1 MCTCTYVCV
10 CSKLIQLCLTLCDPI
25 DCSLSDSSDYEVLQ
39 ARILEWVAV
48 PSSRGSSNSG
58 IEPTSLMFPALAGG
72 VFITSATWEAHIYV
86 YYIFFIR
93 LSVDGHLCYF
103 HFLAIVNNADMNIEV
118 LIIIFYFEQME
129 KRVEGD
135 LSEVG
140 RQKVKESSGEIREL
154 MIFQF
159 LSV

>member
-1 MCTCTYVCV
+1 MLCCAK
-10 CSKLIQLCLTLCDPI
+10 SLQSCLTFCDPL
-25 DCSLSDSSDYEVLQ
+25 DCSLPGFSVYEVLQ
-39 ARILEWVAV
+39 ARILEWVAM

-72 VFITSATWEAHIYV
+72 FFITSATWGENV
-86 YYIFFIR
+86 YHIFFIH

-103 HFLAIVNNADMNIEV
+103 HILAIVNNADMNIEV

-129 KRVEGD
+129 KRVEGA
-135 LSEVG
+135 LSEVS

>member
-1 MCTCTYVCV
+1 MYVCV
-10 CSKLIQLCLTLCDPI
+10 CSKLFQLCLTLCDPI
-25 DCSLSDSSDYEVLQ
+25 DCSLSDSFVYEVLQ

-72 VFITSATWEAHIYV
+72 FFITSATWEAHIYV

-93 LSVDGHLCYF
+93 LSVDGHLRYF
-103 HFLAIVNNADMNIEV
+103 HLLAIMNNADMNIEV
-118 LIIIFYFEQME
+118 LIIIFYFEQIE
-129 KRVEGD
+129 KRVEGA

>member
-1 MCTCTYVCV
+1 MCAQ
-10 CSKLIQLCLTLCDPI
+10 SLQLCLTLCDPI
-25 DCSLSDSSDYEVLQ
+25 DCSLSDSFVYEVLQ

-72 VFITSATWEAHIYV
+72 FFITSATWEAHIYV

-93 LSVDGHLCYF
+93 LSVDGHLRYF
-103 HFLAIVNNADMNIEV
+103 HFLAIMNNADMNIEV
-118 LIIIFYFEQME
+118 LIIIFYFEQIE
-129 KRVEGD
+129 KRVEGA

>member
-1 MCTCTYVCV
+1 
-10 CSKLIQLCLTLCDPI
+10 
-25 DCSLSDSSDYEVLQ
+25 
-39 ARILEWVAV
+39 
-48 PSSRGSSNSG
+48 
-58 IEPTSLMFPALAGG
+58 
-72 VFITSATWEAHIYV
+72 
-86 YYIFFIR
+86 
-93 LSVDGHLCYF
+93 
-103 HFLAIVNNADMNIEV
+103 
-118 LIIIFYFEQME
+118 ME

>member
-1 MCTCTYVCV
+1 M
-10 CSKLIQLCLTLCDPI
+10 
-25 DCSLSDSSDYEVLQ
+25 
-39 ARILEWVAV
+39 

-72 VFITSATWEAHIYV
+72 FFITSATWEAHIYV

-93 LSVDGHLCYF
+93 LSVDGHLRYF
-103 HFLAIVNNADMNIEV
+103 HFLAIMNNADMNIEV
-118 LIIIFYFEQME
+118 LIIIFYFEQIE
-129 KRVEGD
+129 KRVEGA